1 MIIAVIKMEKIFY
14 NGNFPYSDT
23 GHDALYIRN
32 GFLIESGYLNKLKA
46 AHPASVMMDLNRAF
60 MLPGAVPSGA
70 KEGEIPA
77 DMLVLSGDPFK
88 CEDTAKIKILQI
100 YKNGEPQLN
109 S

>member
-1 MIIAVIKMEKIFY
+1 MVIKMEKIFY
-14 NGNFPYSDT
+14 NGSFPYSEE

-32 GFLIESGYLNKLKA
+32 GFLIESGYLNALKA

-60 MLPGAVPSGA
+60 MLPGAVPTDTR
-70 KEGEIPA
+70 EGEIPA

-88 CEDTAKIKILQI
+88 CRNTNEIKILQI
-100 YKNGEPQLN
+100 YKNGEPQLK